1 MNIIEKRKDGNE
13 VKRKNNSLDLYLTR
27 PKEKK
32 RERKRKQEFYEK
44 KKKANSYNRFVKQ
57 IEPVIRNERLYEFR
71 YREICSFF
79 PIKKKKKRERL
90 LTMAIKRKAGRKTGG
105 KVRIRRG

>member
-44 KKKANSYNRFVKQ
+44 KKRTVTIDS
-57 IEPVIRNERLYEFR
+57 
-71 YREICSFF
+71 
-79 PIKKKKKRERL
+79 
-90 LTMAIKRKAGRKTGG
+90 
-105 KVRIRRG
+105 